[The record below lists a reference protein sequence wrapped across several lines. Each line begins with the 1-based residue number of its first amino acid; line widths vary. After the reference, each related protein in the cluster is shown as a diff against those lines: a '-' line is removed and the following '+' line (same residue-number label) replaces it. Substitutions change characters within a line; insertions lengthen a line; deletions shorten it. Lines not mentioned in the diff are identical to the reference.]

1 MSYEQRLELL
11 GYDPVCARRVAEDYR
26 EAGNTEYLEEYLAYK
41 EAARKSISEHVTEVL
56 G

>member
-26 EAGNTEYLEEYLAYK
+26 EAGNTEQGSLF
-41 EAARKSISEHVTEVL
+41 
-56 G
+56 

>member
-1 MSYEQRLELL
+1 MSYEQRLERI
-11 GYDPVCARRVAEDYR
+11 GYDPVCAHRVAEDYR
-26 EAGNTEYLEEYLAYK
+26 NAGNTEYLEEYLEYK